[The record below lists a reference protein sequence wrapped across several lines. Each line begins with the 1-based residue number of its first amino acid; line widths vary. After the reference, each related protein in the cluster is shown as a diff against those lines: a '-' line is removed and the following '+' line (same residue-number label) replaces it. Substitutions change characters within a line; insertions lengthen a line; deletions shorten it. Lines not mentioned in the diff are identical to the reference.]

1 MVRYFCEL
9 SFKGTEFHGW
19 QRQVNAD
26 TVQES
31 IEVTLSHLF
40 SGTSYPII
48 GCGRTDAGVHAN
60 QYFFHIDLPHA
71 LDCEAIK
78 HKLNLLL
85 PKSIVIQKFYVV
97 DAQLHAR
104 FSATLRTYRYFI
116 HTIKNPFNDEV
127 SWYNRKEHDISLM
140 NEAAELLI
148 GKHDFAS
155 FAKVHS
161 DVSTTICDVSYA
173 KWTVEGTQLIFEI
186 SANRFLRNM
195 VRAIVGTLLEVG
207 SGKLKPAAISLIM
220 AQKNRQAA
228 ALSVPP
234 QGLFLWEVTY

>member
-31 IEVTLSHLF
+31 IEVSLSHLF

-48 GCGRTDAGVHAN
+48 GCGRTDTGVHAN
-60 QYFFHIDLPHA
+60 QYFFHIDLPHQ
-71 LDCEAIK
+71 LDVESVQ

-85 PKSIVIQKFYVV
+85 PKSIVIHKIYVV

-116 HTIKNPFNDEV
+116 HTSKNPFNDEV
-127 SWYNRKEHDISLM
+127 SWYNRKEHDITLM
-140 NEAAELLI
+140 NQAAALLI

-161 DVSTTICDVSYA
+161 DVSTTICDVSFA
-173 KWTVEGTQLIFEI
+173 KWTVEGSQLIFEI

-207 SGKLKPAAISLIM
+207 SGKLKSDAISLIM

-234 QGLFLWEVTY
+234 QGLFLWKVTY